1 MPAIASNQVMR
12 FTSKAVAEDKLQIT
26 KLDGVEQISQPYSFV
41 LELASQD
48 PDIDLGKLLEERATI
63 HIKKSV
69 KAAGSDTLAVTT
81 LKIHGWL
88 SSFEQVGKELEWVKY
103 RAVLVPGLWKAGL
116 NKNSAVFQDTHVI
129 DMIKD
134 ILTKDAYGYKFTVD
148 ITKVKDKGPKR
159 EYIAQYQESD
169 LDFIHRWLEH
179 EGIYYYFVQEDD
191 EEKIVFADTK
201 EGYGSL
207 AGDPNVR
214 YKPRTGDGAMVEGGD
229 SEAAGDDW
237 FKEEVI
243 TDFSCKINQ
252 LPKKVILKDYSWK
265 DPKADMK
272 CEYDVH
278 DKGNGIVYEYN
289 NHYEV
294 KSDGD
299 KLAKVRAEALNCRH
313 QLFNGR
319 SEGRGFR
326 AGLVFKLAEH
336 FRGSFNQEYVLTQIT
351 HEATQALALGTGSGA
366 GATYANSFTAI
377 PKAKNFR
384 PERRAKWPEIKG
396 VMHAM
401 VDGGDAGTPYAQV
414 DGDGRYKVRLGFDK
428 GAADA
433 GKASK
438 FVRKQEPYAGPNQGM
453 HFPLLKDSEVMVTHI
468 DGNPD
473 RPVITG
479 AVFNRDNA
487 SVVSNQNPA
496 QNRIATP
503 GGTQILM
510 DDTQGA
516 TQVQINT
523 KDDKIKQLFDATTDS
538 EKAIFQTPK
547 NKVTLDGK
555 SGGDDRIVLETD
567 NGKTKIRMGKEAGEA
582 DHEECKH
589 GDGLRMETE
598 GEFNHYVKGDY
609 NLRVDGAENK
619 KIAGNSE
626 WTWTQ
631 QCAEYKQGE
640 WFSLKLGLTYGLS
653 LAATADFKAS
663 GAIAIS
669 AGADFAVK
677 AGLVIGAEFGISM
690 KVKKE
695 KAIEI
700 CLDGR
705 KLTIKKDQDID
716 CDGAY
721 TLKSKGA
728 VTLNSQGNIKLQA
741 GVPAAPADP
750 SVAARMKAWA
760 AGAVASIKAR
770 RSGQPAPAP
779 PAPVPA
785 PPAPPTPNIEIT
797 SSSIKLEVNPTTSI
811 ELGAAGITIKS
822 GAGEFKVAAAG
833 ITAKPMV
840 QEG

>member
-1 MPAIASNQVMR
+1 MPAIANNQVMR

-26 KLDGVEQISQPYSFV
+26 GLVGEENVSQPYSFV

-48 PDIDLGKLLEERATI
+48 SSLDFAKLLEERATV

-69 KAAGSDTLAVTT
+69 KTAGSGTLAVTT
-81 LKIHGWL
+81 LKVHGWL
-88 SSFEQVGKELEWVKY
+88 ASFEQIGKELEWVKY
-103 RAVLVPGLWKAGL
+103 RAVLVPGLWKASL
-116 NKNSAVFQDTHVI
+116 TKNSAVFQDMHVI
-129 DMIKD
+129 DMVKD
-134 ILTKDAYGYKFTVD
+134 ILTKDAYGYKLSVD
-148 ITKVKDKGPKR
+148 ISKVKDKGPKR

-179 EGIYYYFVQEDD
+179 EGIYYYFVQEDE

-207 AGDPNVR
+207 AGDNTLR
-214 YKPRTGDGAMVEGGD
+214 YKPRTADGSTVEGGD
-229 SEAAGDDW
+229 AEAGTDDW
-237 FKEEVI
+237 FKEEVV
-243 TDFSCKINQ
+243 TDFSCKVNQ
-252 LPKKVILKDYSWK
+252 LPKKVILKDYNWK
-265 DPKADMK
+265 NPKADML
-272 CEYDVH
+272 CEKSVH
-278 DKGNGIVYEYN
+278 DKGIGNVYEYN
-289 NHYEV
+289 NHYES
-294 KSDGD
+294 KADGD
-299 KLAKVRAEALNCRH
+299 KLAKVRAEALKCR
-313 QLFNGR
+313 QEVFTGR

-326 AGLVFKLAEH
+326 AGLVYKLDEH
-336 FRGSFNQEYVLTQIT
+336 FRGAFNKEYVLTHVR
-351 HEATQALALGTGSGA
+351 HEATQALGLGTGSGS
-366 GATYANSFTAI
+366 GATYFNTFTSI
-377 PKAKNFR
+377 PKSLEFR
-384 PERRAKWPEIKG
+384 PERKAKWPEIKG
-396 VMHAM
+396 VMHAT

-414 DGDGRYKVRLGFDK
+414 DDKGRYKVKLGFDK
-428 GAADA
+428 GTAQDGA
-433 GKASK
+433 ASK
-438 FVRKQEPYAGPNQGM
+438 YMRKQEPYAGPNQGM
-453 HFPLLKDSEVMVTHI
+453 HFPLLKGSEVMITHV

-473 RPVITG
+473 RPVISG
-479 AVFNRDNA
+479 AVFNGDNA
-487 SVVSNQNPA
+487 SVVSNANPTL
-496 QNRIATP
+496 NRIATP
-503 GGTQILM
+503 GGTQIVM

-516 TQVQINT
+516 TQVQLNT
-523 KDDKIKQLFDATTDS
+523 KDDKTKLKMDATTDS
-538 EKAIFQTPK
+538 EKVTVETPK
-547 NKVTLDGK
+547 NKMTLDGK
-555 SGGDDRIVLETD
+555 SGEDRIVLETE
-567 NGKTKIRMGKEAGEA
+567 NGKTKIRLGKENGEA
-582 DHEECKH
+582 DHDECKH
-589 GDGLRMETE
+589 ADGMRLETE

-631 QCAEYKQGE
+631 QCAEYKHGE

-677 AGLVIGAEFGISM
+677 AGLTIGAEFGISM

-695 KAIEI
+695 KSIEI

-705 KLTIKKDQDID
+705 KLSIKKDQDVD
-716 CDGAY
+716 CEGAY

-728 VTLNSQGNIKLQA
+728 LTMTSQGTVKLQA
-741 GVPAAPADP
+741 GVPAPPADP
-750 SVAARMKAWA
+750 SVGARMKAWA
-760 AGAVASIKAR
+760 AGAVASIKNRA
-770 RSGQPAPAP
+770 SGTPAPTP

>member
-12 FTSKAVAEDKLQIT
+12 FTSSALDEDKLQIT
-26 KLDGVEQISQPYSFV
+26 ALNGREEISQPYSFE

-48 PDIDLGKLLEERATI
+48 SSIDFATLLEKRATI

-69 KAAGSDTLAVTT
+69 KTAGSGALAVTT

-88 SSFEQVGKELEWVKY
+88 ASFEQVGKELEWVKY

-116 NKNSAVFQDTHVI
+116 TKNSAVFQDMHVI
-129 DMIKD
+129 DMVKE
-134 ILTKDAYGYKFTVD
+134 ILTKDSFGYKLNVD
-148 ITKVKDKGPKR
+148 ISKVSDKGPKR

-179 EGIYYYFVQEDD
+179 EGIFYYFVQEDD
-191 EEKIVFADTK
+191 EEKIVFADAK
-201 EGYGSL
+201 EGYGSM
-207 AGDPNVR
+207 AGDATLR
-214 YKPRTGDGAMVEGGD
+214 YKPRTADGSAVEGGD
-229 SEAAGDDW
+229 AEAGTDDW
-237 FKEEVI
+237 FKEEVV
-243 TDFSCKINQ
+243 TDFSCKVNQ
-252 LPKKVILKDYSWK
+252 LPKKVVLKDYYWK
-265 DPKADMK
+265 DPKRDLL
-272 CEYDVH
+272 CEYNVH
-278 DKGNGIVYEYN
+278 DKGTGTVYEYN
-289 NHYEV
+289 NHYES
-294 KSDGD
+294 KADGD
-299 KLAKVRAEALNCRH
+299 KLAKVRGEFLKARQEV
-313 QLFNGR
+313 FTGR

-326 AGLVFKLAEH
+326 AGIIFKLDEH
-336 FRGSFNQEYVLTQIT
+336 FRSAFNQEYVLTKVN
-351 HEATQALALGTGSGA
+351 HEATQAIGLGTGSGS
-366 GATYANSFTAI
+366 GATYSNTFTCI
-377 PKAKNFR
+377 PKAKTFR

-396 VMHAM
+396 VMHAT

-428 GAADA
+428 GGAQD

-438 FVRKQEPYAGPNQGM
+438 YVRKQEPYAGPNQGM
-453 HFPLLKDSEVMVTHI
+453 HFPLLKGSEVMVTHI

-473 RPVITG
+473 RPVISG
-479 AVFNRDNA
+479 AVFNGDNA
-487 SVVSNQNPA
+487 SVVGNQNPT

-523 KDDKIKQLFDATTDS
+523 KDEKIKQLFDATTDS

-547 NKVTLDGK
+547 NKLTLDGK
-555 SGGDDRIVLETD
+555 NGEDRIVLETD

-582 DHEECKH
+582 DHDECKH

-631 QCAEYKQGE
+631 QCAEYKHGE

-669 AGADFAVK
+669 AGADFAIK
-677 AGLVIGAEFGISM
+677 AGLTIGAEFGISM

-695 KAIEI
+695 KAIEV

-705 KLTIKKDQDID
+705 KLTIKKNQDVD
-716 CDGAY
+716 CDGTY

-728 VTLNSQGNIKLQA
+728 VTMTSQGNIKLQA
-741 GVPAAPADP
+741 GVPAPPADP
-750 SVAARMKAWA
+750 SIGARMKAWA

-770 RSGQPAPAP
+770 RSGQPAPTP

-833 ITAKPMV
+833 ITSKPMV
-840 QEG
+840 QAG

>member
-12 FTSKAVAEDKLQIT
+12 FTSKAVDDDKLQIT
-26 KLDGVEQISQPYSFV
+26 RLEGHEQISAPYSFV

-48 PDIDLGKLLEERATI
+48 NALDFAKLLEERATI
-63 HIKKSV
+63 HIKKPV
-69 KAAGSDTLAVTT
+69 KTAGSSTLAVTT

-88 SSFEQVGKELEWVKY
+88 ASFEQVGKELEWVKY

-116 NKNSAVFQDTHVI
+116 TKNSAVFQDTHVI
-129 DMIKD
+129 DMVKD
-134 ILTKDAYGYKFTVD
+134 ILTKDAWGYKLSVD
-148 ITKVKDKGPKR
+148 ISKVKDKGPKR

-169 LDFIHRWLEH
+169 LDFIQRWLEH

-191 EEKIVFADTK
+191 EEKLVFASRK
-201 EGYGSL
+201 EGYGSMV
-207 AGDPNVR
+207 GDNTLR
-214 YKPRTGDGAMVEGGD
+214 YKPRTSEGTAVEGGD
-229 SEAAGDDW
+229 SESAGDDW
-237 FKEEVI
+237 FKEEVV
-243 TDFSCKINQ
+243 TDFSCKVSQ
-252 LPKKVILKDYSWK
+252 LPRKVILKDYNWK
-265 DPKADMK
+265 DPKADML
-272 CEYDVH
+272 CEANVH
-278 DKGNGIVYEYN
+278 DKGIGNFFEYN
-289 NHYEV
+289 NHYSTKDE
-294 KSDGD
+294 GNY
-299 KLAKVRAEALNCRH
+299 LARVRAEALLCR
-313 QLFNGR
+313 QEVFRGR

-326 AGLVFKLAEH
+326 AGLVFKLDEH
-336 FRGSFNQEYVLTQIT
+336 FRGAFNQEYLLTQVT
-351 HEATQALALGTGSGA
+351 HEATQALGLGSGSGSGA
-366 GATYANSFTAI
+366 TYFNTFAAI
-377 PKAKNFR
+377 PASRSYR
-384 PERRAKWPEIKG
+384 PERVAKWPEIKG
-396 VMHAM
+396 VMHAT

-414 DGDGRYKVRLGFDK
+414 DDKGRYKVRLGFDK
-428 GAADA
+428 GSSSA
-433 GKASK
+433 GQASK
-438 FVRKQEPYAGPNQGM
+438 YVRKQEPYAGPNQGM
-453 HFPLLKDSEVMVTHI
+453 HFPLLKGSEVMVTHI

-479 AVFNRDNA
+479 AVFNGDNA
-487 SVVSNQNPA
+487 SVVSNQNPT

-523 KDDKIKQLFDATTDS
+523 KDDKTKLLFDATTDS
-538 EKAIFQTPK
+538 EKVTLETPK
-547 NKVTLDGK
+547 NKFTLDGK
-555 SGGDDRIVLETD
+555 SGEDRIQLATD
-567 NGKTKIRMGKEAGEA
+567 NGSSKLRMGKDAGEA
-582 DHEECKH
+582 DRGEAKH
-589 GDGLRMETE
+589 GDGIRIETD
-598 GEFNHYVKGDY
+598 GEFNTYVGGDM
-609 NLRVDGAENK
+609 NIQIQGKENK

-631 QCAEYKQGE
+631 QCAEYKHGE

-669 AGADFAVK
+669 AGADFAIK

-695 KAIEI
+695 KAIEV
-700 CLDGR
+700 CLEGR
-705 KLTIKKDQDID
+705 KLTIKKDQDVG

-721 TLKSKGA
+721 TVKSKGA
-728 VTLNSQGNIKLQA
+728 MTMTSQGNIKLQA

-770 RSGQPAPAP
+770 RSGQAPPAP

-833 ITAKPMV
+833 ITSKPMV
-840 QEG
+840 QAG